1 MTAAIAPVIAV
12 EDLSVRFATDQ
23 GEVEAVDAASFD
35 VRPGEVLGLV
45 GESGSGK
52 SVTATALLRLIR
64 KPGRIASGRITFGGR
79 DLCRLDEDALARI
92 RGAEIAMVFQTPR
105 TALNPLIPVG
115 EQVARLYVL
124 HAGLGKAES
133 RRRAIEM
140 LQLVGIPEPERR
152 ARQYP
157 HQFSGGM
164 CQRVMIAM
172 ALATSPKLLIA
183 DEPTTGLDVSTA
195 ARILELLRE
204 LGRRTGASIVL
215 ITHDLG
221 VVAQT
226 CHRVAVMHAGQIVEI
241 APVRGLFA
249 HPAHPYTRALVRSI
263 PRVDRAITMEP
274 IPGAVP
280 SLLNAPPGCRY
291 AGRCPWVEARCRE
304 VRPAMTEVGLD
315 HRVACFAVEDGR
327 ARPV

>member
-1 MTAAIAPVIAV
+1 MTALGNAVIEV
-12 EDLSVRFATDQ
+12 QDLAVRFNTDH
-23 GEVEAVDAASFD
+23 GEVEAVDGATFD
-35 VRPGEVLGLV
+35 VRQGEVLGLV

-52 SVTATALLRLIR
+52 SVTATALLQLIR
-64 KPGRIASGRITFGGR
+64 RPGRIAQGRILFGGR
-79 DLCRLDEDALARI
+79 DLCKLGEAEMAHI

-105 TALNPLIPVG
+105 TALNPLLSVG
-115 EQVARLYVL
+115 EQVARLYAL
-124 HAGLGKAES
+124 HAGLSKAES
-133 RRRAIEM
+133 RRRAIGM
-140 LQLVGIPEPERR
+140 LRTVGIPEPERR

-172 ALATSPKLLIA
+172 ALATRPKLLIA

-195 ARILELLRE
+195 ARILDLLRE
-204 LGRRTGASIVL
+204 LGQQTGASIVL

-221 VVAQT
+221 VVAAT

-241 APVRGLFA
+241 APVRALFA

-263 PRVDRAITMEP
+263 PRVDRAVSMEP

-280 SLLNAPPGCRY
+280 SLLNAPAGCRY
-291 AGRCPWVEARCRE
+291 AGRCPWAEDRCRRDKPGMKE
-304 VRPAMTEVGLD
+304 IAPD
-315 HRVACFAVEDGR
+315 HVVACFAVEDGR
-327 ARPV
+327 AAGL

>member
-1 MTAAIAPVIAV
+1 VNAVIEV
-12 EDLSVRFATDQ
+12 QDLVVRFASDQ
-23 GEVEAVDAASFD
+23 GEIEAVDGVSFD
-35 VRPGEVLGLV
+35 VREGEVLGLV

-64 KPGRIASGRITFGGR
+64 KPGRIVRGHIAFGGR
-79 DLCRLDEDALARI
+79 DLCTLEEDELGRI

-105 TALNPLIPVG
+105 TALNPLIAVG
-115 EQVARLYVL
+115 EQVARLYAL
-124 HAGLGKAES
+124 HAGLSKAES

-140 LQLVGIPEPERR
+140 LGLVGIPEPERR

-172 ALATSPKLLIA
+172 ALAMSPRLLIA

-195 ARILELLRE
+195 ARILDLLRE
-204 LGRRTGASIVL
+204 LGEKTGASILL

-221 VVAQT
+221 VVAAT

-241 APVRGLFA
+241 APVRSLFA
-249 HPAHPYTRALVRSI
+249 QPAHPYTRALVRSI
-263 PRVDRAITMEP
+263 PRVDREITMVP

-280 SLLNAPPGCRY
+280 SLLNPPPGCRY
-291 AGRCPWVEARCRE
+291 AGRCPWVEDRCR
-304 VRPAMTEVGLD
+304 RTKPAMKEHAHG
-315 HRVACFAVEDGR
+315 HFVACHAVEDGR
-327 ARPV
+327 AAAL